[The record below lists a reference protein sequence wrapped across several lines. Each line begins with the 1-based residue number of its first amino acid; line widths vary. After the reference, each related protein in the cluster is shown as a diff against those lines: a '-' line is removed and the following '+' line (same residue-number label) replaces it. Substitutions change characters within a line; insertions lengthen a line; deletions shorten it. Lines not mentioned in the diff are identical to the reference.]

1 MEVFFSPE
9 YLACETEFDT
19 TRKADEVAAA
29 LHRGSFPGVRLK
41 EPLVATRAE
50 LLRVHD
56 EDFVDAVLSG
66 EPEGLASSAGLGWDE
81 GLATSVL
88 ASTGGCRDA
97 AIAAWRDGVAGS
109 LSSGLHH
116 AARAQGAGYCTFN
129 GIAVAALAF
138 LDQGAPSVL
147 VLDLDAHC
155 GGGTADI
162 LGPDPRVLQADVA
175 TSSFDR
181 YRPRQGWTL
190 DHVTDAEDYLPATAR
205 RLDALDPSAI
215 GAVVYNAGMDPH
227 EGCDTGGL
235 DGITDDV
242 LAEREQMVFAWA
254 ATDRLPLAFVLA
266 GGYQGR
272 AMTREHLVRLHLLT
286 VGAATEAAGTW

>member
-1 MEVFFSPE
+1 MDVFFSPE
-9 YLACETEFDT
+9 YLACGTEFDT
-19 TRKADEVAAA
+19 TRKAGEVAAA
-29 LHRGSFPGVRLK
+29 LRGGPFPGVHLK
-41 EPLVATRAE
+41 APLAATRAE
-50 LLRVHD
+50 LRRVHD

-81 GLATSVL
+81 GLATSVV

-116 AARAQGAGYCTFN
+116 AARAGGAGYCTFN
-129 GIAVAALAF
+129 GVAVAAFAF

-162 LGPDPRVLQADVA
+162 LNGEPQVVQIDVA
-175 TSSFDR
+175 TNPFDS

-190 DHVTDAEDYLPATAR
+190 DHVTDAEDYLPTTAR

-254 ATDRLPLAFVLA
+254 ATHNLPLAFALA

-272 AMTREHLVRLHLLT
+272 TMSPEHIVRLHLLT
-286 VGAATEAAGTW
+286 IDAAAEASAT